1 MRDNLILFVYA
12 LPAILISLSFHELSH
27 ALVSY
32 KLGDP
37 TAKNMGRLTLNPLKH
52 LDPLGT
58 IMLVASMLGGMGL
71 GWAKPV
77 PINPVYY
84 KNRKQGT
91 MLVSIAGPLSNVLL
105 ALLFSI
111 PMALIGSKYNVTIA
125 QLFDIK
131 SGLYASGFSLDIII
145 FNICR
150 FFFAI
155 NIGLAVFNILPVPPL
170 DGSKILSGI
179 LPSRYYF
186 QMMQYERY
194 IGLIFILIIFMRPQ
208 ILTTVMSPF
217 TWAVQN
223 VIRLIVTPILGIFS

>member
-1 MRDNLILFVYA
+1 MSGNILLYLYA
-12 LPAILISLSFHELSH
+12 IPAILISLSFHEFSH
-27 ALVSY
+27 AYVSY

-37 TAKNMGRLTLNPLKH
+37 TARNLGRITLNPLKH

-58 IMLVASMLGGMGL
+58 IMLLASMFGGVGL

-84 KNRKQGT
+84 KHRKQGT
-91 MLVSIAGPLSNVLL
+91 MLVSVAGPASNILL
-105 ALLFSI
+105 ALVFSV
-111 PMALIGSKYNVTIA
+111 PMALIGMRYGATID
-125 QLFDIK
+125 QLFNAR
-131 SGLYASGFSLDIII
+131 SGLFAEVFQWDLII

-179 LPSRYYF
+179 MPTRYYF
-186 QMMQYERY
+186 KMMEYENY
-194 IGLIFILIIFMRPQ
+194 IGIAFILIIFAFPSLLR
-208 ILTTVMSPF
+208 TVMSPF

-223 VIRLIVTPILGIFS
+223 FIRIIVTPVLGLL